1 MKLNKKIALS
11 ITVAGTTLLTGCF
24 EKDNPSD
31 SNYLSTTPITV
42 SLPLGGG
49 SASGTTEN
57 VIWSW
62 TAGIPT
68 SATPGTATVRC
79 ASGYGYVKSAVAEML
94 AAAESGATEFTKS
107 VTSSQSADLYAS
119 ALISIPTAAVAT
131 GAEGANNL
139 YAYNVSQEGGTS
151 TVNFTCVP
159 LATDANWAGN

>member
-31 SNYLSTTPITV
+31 LNYLSTTPITV

-49 SASGTTEN
+49 SASGTTDN

-62 TAGIPT
+62 TAGDVASPL
-68 SATPGTATVRC
+68 GTATVKC
-79 ASGYGYVKSAVAEML
+79 ARGYGYVERVVAEML
-94 AAAESGATEFTKS
+94 AVAESSAADFTKL

-119 ALISIPTAAVAT
+119 ALISIPTGSAAT
-131 GAEGANNL
+131 GGSGDNNL